1 METRGEATRGRVTVC
16 ADPRRAMLTALSG
29 GAGSIGLAAVGLVV
43 LLGGCGDRAEKR
55 AQVVELKRLPLDTA
69 TGILTSTG
77 VTFDP
82 AQSVD
87 GKGSLRINT
96 SAPTTVRLYEL
107 GDVHVENARLIYQA
121 SLRTDNA
128 QGRVYLEM
136 WCHFTGRG
144 EFFSRGLASAP
155 SGTTNWTTQET
166 AFFLQPGENPDNV
179 KLNLV
184 MEGPGTA
191 WIDDI
196 KLLRGTL
203 Q

>member
-1 METRGEATRGRVTVC
+1 
-16 ADPRRAMLTALSG
+16 MLTALSG

-43 LLGGCGDRAEKR
+43 LLGGCGDRAEKP

>member
-1 METRGEATRGRVTVC
+1 MRLR
-16 ADPRRAMLTALSG
+16 
-29 GAGSIGLAAVGLVV
+29 VGL
-43 LLGGCGDRAEKR
+43 LLVAGLVAPAGGCADRAESP
-55 AQVVELKRLPLDTA
+55 APAAVAELKRLPIDTA
-69 TGILTSTG
+69 VGILTTTG

-82 AQSVD
+82 GQSVD
-87 GKGSLRINT
+87 GKGSLRIEA

-107 GDVHVENARLIYQA
+107 GDVHVEDARLIYQA
-121 SLRTDNA
+121 QVRTENA

-136 WCHFTGRG
+136 WCHFAGRG

-155 SGTTNWTTQET
+155 SGTTNWTSQET
-166 AFFLQPGENPDNV
+166 LFFLQPGENPDNV

-196 KLLRGTL
+196 KLLRGPL
-203 Q
+203 E